1 MPSNVY
7 SNPPFEARLM
17 STPVNSKLREAAL
30 DYHEFPT
37 PGKIAIAP
45 TKQMINQRD
54 LALAY
59 SPGVAFACEE
69 IVENPLN
76 AARFTAR
83 SNLVGVVTN
92 GTAVL
97 GLGNIGPLASKPV
110 MEGKAVL
117 FKKFAGIDVFDIELN
132 ESDPHKLVDVIAAL
146 EPTFGG
152 INLEDIKAPDCFIVE
167 RECRKRMKIPVFHD
181 DQHGTAIVV
190 AAAITN
196 GLKVVGKD
204 IKEVKL
210 VSSGAG
216 AAALACLDLLVDIG
230 LPLENIT
237 VTDLA
242 GVVYKG
248 RVELMDPDKERFAR
262 ETDARTLAEAIGGAD
277 VFLGLSAGGVLK
289 QDMVRQMADKPLILA
304 LANPTPEILPELA
317 LEVRPDA
324 VLCTGRTDYPNQVN
338 NVLVFPFLFRGA
350 LDAGA
355 TTVTREME
363 IAAVNAIAELARQEQ
378 SDIVAT
384 AYGIQDLSFGPEY
397 LIPKPF
403 DPRLIVKVAP
413 AVAKAAMDSGVAERP
428 IEDMEAYEQHLQQ
441 FVYHSGTTMK
451 PIFQLARGVEPEK
464 KRIVFAEG
472 EEERVLRAMQII
484 VDEKLARPILIGRPA
499 VIEQRI
505 ARYGL
510 RITPGVDCIIV
521 DTDHDAR
528 YRDFWQE
535 YHKLM
540 ARKGISEQ
548 MARLEM
554 RRRTTLIGSMLVN
567 KGDADG
573 MICGTI
579 STTHRHLHF
588 IDQVIGKREGC
599 SVYAA
604 MNALVLPGRQIFLVD
619 THVNVDPTPE
629 QLAEITI
636 MAAEEVRRFGI
647 EPKIALLSHSNF
659 GTSNAPSAQK
669 MRDVLQ
675 ILRERAPDLQVDGE
689 MHGDVAL
696 DHNLRREV
704 LPDSTLEG
712 DANLL
717 VLPNIDAA
725 NIAYSLLKTAA
736 GNNVTIG
743 PMLLGAARP
752 VHVLTPS
759 ATVRA
764 IVNMT
769 ALVVAD
775 AGAAFPSSRTI

>member
-1 MPSNVY
+1 M
-7 SNPPFEARLM
+7 SNP
-17 STPVNSKLREAAL
+17 VNTKLREAAL

-204 IKEVKL
+204 IKTVKL

-248 RVELMDPDKERFAR
+248 RTELMDPDKERFAR
-262 ETDARTLAEAIGGAD
+262 ETEARTLAEAIGGAD
-277 VFLGLSAGGVLK
+277 IFLGLSAGGVLK
-289 QDMVRQMADKPLILA
+289 QDMVKQMADKPLILA
-304 LANPTPEILPELA
+304 LANPNPEILPELA

-384 AYGIQDLSFGPEY
+384 AYGIQDLSFGPAY

-472 EEERVLRAMQII
+472 EEERVLRALQII
-484 VDEKLARPILIGRPA
+484 VDEKLAKPILIGRPA

-510 RITPGVDCIIV
+510 RLVNGQDYTVV
-521 DTDHDAR
+521 NTDHDAR
-528 YRDFWQE
+528 YRDFWQS

-548 MARLEM
+548 MAKLEM
-554 RRRTTLIGSMLVN
+554 RRRTTLIGAMLVN
-567 KGDADG
+567 KGEADG
-573 MICGTI
+573 MICGTV

-588 IDQVIGKREGC
+588 IDQVIGKKEGRN
-599 SVYAA
+599 VYAA
-604 MNALVLPGRQIFLVD
+604 MNGLVLPGRQIFLVD
-619 THVNVDPTPE
+619 THVNVDPTPA

-647 EPKIALLSHSNF
+647 EPKIALVSHSNF
-659 GTSNAPSAQK
+659 GTSNAPTAQK
-669 MRDVLQ
+669 MRDTLE

-704 LPDSTLEG
+704 LPESTLEG

-717 VLPNIDAA
+717 VMPNIDSA
-725 NIAYSLLKTAA
+725 NISYNLLKTAA
-736 GNNVTIG
+736 GNNIAIG
-743 PMLLGAARP
+743 PILLGAAKP
-752 VHVLTPS
+752 VHVLTAS
-759 ATVRA
+759 ATVRR

-769 ALVVAD
+769 ALLVAD
-775 AGAAFPSSRTI
+775 VIAAR

>member
-1 MPSNVY
+1 MDS
-7 SNPPFEARLM
+7 SSAKKEE
-17 STPVNSKLREAAL
+17 LRQQLRQAAL
-30 DYHEFPT
+30 EYHECPT
-37 PGKIAIAP
+37 PGKISVTP
-45 TKQMINQRD
+45 TKQLTNQRD

-59 SPGVAFACEE
+59 SPGVASPCEE
-69 IVENPLN
+69 IVADPANVF
-76 AARFTAR
+76 RYTAR
-83 SNLVGVVTN
+83 GNLVAVITN

-97 GLGNIGPLASKPV
+97 GLGNIGPLAAKPV
-110 MEGKAVL
+110 MEGKGVL

-132 ESDPHKLVDVIAAL
+132 ESDPHKLVEVIAAL

-204 IKEVKL
+204 IKKVKL

-277 VFLGLSAGGVLK
+277 IFLGLSAGGVLK
-289 QDMVRQMADKPLILA
+289 QDMVKQMADKPLILA

-484 VDEKLARPILIGRPA
+484 VDEKLAKPILIGRPA

-510 RITPGVDCIIV
+510 RLIAGQDYSVV
-521 DTDHDAR
+521 NTDHDER

-535 YHKLM
+535 YHKM
-540 ARKGISEQ
+540 MSRKGITEQ
-548 MARLEM
+548 MAKLEM
-554 RRRTTLIGSMLVN
+554 RRRTTLIGAMMVE
-567 KGDADG
+567 KGEADG
-573 MICGTI
+573 MICGTV

-588 IDQVIGKREGC
+588 IDQVIGKKQGAK
-599 SVYAA
+599 VYAA
-604 MNALVLPGRQIFLVD
+604 MNALVLPNRQIFLVD

-647 EPKIALLSHSNF
+647 EPKIALVSHSNF
-659 GTSNAPSAQK
+659 GSSNAPTAQK
-669 MRDVLQ
+669 MRDTLA

-689 MHGDVAL
+689 MHGDLAL
-696 DHNLRREV
+696 DANLRREV

-725 NIAYSLLKTAA
+725 NISYNLLKTAA
-736 GNNVTIG
+736 GNNIAIG
-743 PMLLGAARP
+743 PMLLGAAKP
-752 VHVLTPS
+752 VHVLTAS
-759 ATVRA
+759 ATVRR

-769 ALVVAD
+769 ALLVAD
-775 AGAAFPSSRTI
+775 VIASR

>member
-7 SNPPFEARLM
+7 SNLPSEARLM
-17 STPVNSKLREAAL
+17 SNPVNTKLREAAL

-69 IVENPLN
+69 IVESPLN

-117 FKKFAGIDVFDIELN
+117 FKKFAGIDVFDIEIN
-132 ESDPHKLVDVIAAL
+132 ESDPHKLVEVIAAL

-190 AAAITN
+190 AAAVTN

-210 VSSGAG
+210 VASGAG

-248 RVELMDPDKERFAR
+248 RTELMDPDKERFAR
-262 ETDARTLAEAIGGAD
+262 ETDARSLAEVIEGAD

-289 QDMVRQMADKPLILA
+289 QDMVKQMAARPLILA

-413 AVAKAAMDSGVAERP
+413 AVAKAAMECGVAERP
-428 IEDMEAYEQHLQQ
+428 IEDMDAYAQHLQQ

-451 PIFQLARGVEPEK
+451 PIFQLARSVEPEK

-484 VDEKLARPILIGRPA
+484 VDEKLAKPILIGRPA

-510 RITPGVDCIIV
+510 RLVAGQDYTVV
-521 DTDHDAR
+521 NTDHDER
-528 YRDFWQE
+528 YREFWQE
-535 YHKLM
+535 YAKM
-540 ARKGISEQ
+540 MSRKGITTQ
-548 MARLEM
+548 MAKLEM
-554 RRRTTLIGSMLVN
+554 RRRTTLIGSMMVK
-567 KGDADG
+567 KGEADG
-573 MICGTI
+573 MICGTV

-588 IDQVIGKREGC
+588 IDQVIGKKPGAK
-599 SVYAA
+599 VYAA
-604 MNALVLPGRQIFLVD
+604 MNALVLPNRQIFLVD
-619 THVNVDPTPE
+619 THVNVDPTPAE
-629 QLAEITI
+629 LAEITI

-647 EPKIALLSHSNF
+647 EPKVALVSHSNF
-659 GTSNAPSAQK
+659 GSSNAPTAQK
-669 MRDVLQ
+669 MRDTLE
-675 ILRERAPDLQVDGE
+675 ILRERAPGLQVDGE

-696 DHNLRREV
+696 DANLRREV

-725 NIAYSLLKTAA
+725 NISYNLLKTAA
-736 GNNVTIG
+736 GNNIAIG
-743 PMLLGAARP
+743 PILLGAAKP

-759 ATVRA
+759 ATVRR

-769 ALVVAD
+769 ALLVAD
-775 AGAAFPSSRTI
+775 VSATR

>member
-1 MPSNVY
+1 
-7 SNPPFEARLM
+7 M
-17 STPVNSKLREAAL
+17 STNSANNGLREAAL
-30 DYHEFPT
+30 DYHEFPN
-37 PGKIAIAP
+37 PGKISVMP

-54 LALAY
+54 LSLAY
-59 SPGVAFACEE
+59 SPGVAYACEA

-76 AARFTAR
+76 ASRFTAR

-92 GTAVL
+92 GSAVL

-110 MEGKAVL
+110 MEGKAAL
-117 FKKFAGIDVFDIELN
+117 FKKFAGIDVFDIEIN
-132 ESDPHKLVDVIAAL
+132 ETDPLKLVDVVAAL

-190 AAAITN
+190 AAAILN

-204 IKEVKL
+204 LSKVKL
-210 VSSGAG
+210 VTSGAG
-216 AAALACLDLLVDIG
+216 AAALACLELLVDMG
-230 LPLENIT
+230 LQLENVF

-248 RVELMDPDKERFAR
+248 RVELMDPDKEHYAR
-262 ETDARTLAEAIGGAD
+262 DTSARTLAEVIEGVD

-289 QDMVRQMADKPLILA
+289 PEMLKRMADKPLILA
-304 LANPTPEILPELA
+304 LANPTPEILPEVA

-324 VLCTGRTDYPNQVN
+324 VLATGRTDYPNQVN
-338 NVLVFPFLFRGA
+338 NVLCFPFIFRGA

-355 TTVTREME
+355 TTITREME
-363 IAAVNAIAELARQEQ
+363 IAAVNALAELARQEQ
-378 SDIVAT
+378 SDVVAT
-384 AYGIQDLSFGPEY
+384 AYGIQDLSFGPNY

-403 DPRLIVKVAP
+403 DPRLIVKIAP
-413 AVAKAAMDSGVAERP
+413 AVAQAAMDSGVATRP
-428 IEDMEAYEQHLQQ
+428 IEDMEAYRQHLQQ

-451 PIFQLARGVEPEK
+451 PVFQQAREVSQEK
-464 KRIVFAEG
+464 KRVVFAEG
-472 EEERVLRAMQII
+472 EEERVLRAVQIA
-484 VDEKLARPILIGRPA
+484 VDEKLAMPILIGRPS
-499 VIEQRI
+499 VIQSRI
-505 ARYGL
+505 ERYGL
-510 RITPGVDCIIV
+510 RLTEGVDFTV
-521 DTDHDAR
+521 VNPEHDDR
-528 YRDFWQE
+528 YRDFWQT
-535 YHKLM
+535 YAQMM
-540 ARKGISEQ
+540 ARKGISQQ
-548 MARLEM
+548 MAKLEM
-554 RRRTTLIGSMLVN
+554 RRRTTLIGSMLLE
-567 KGDADG
+567 KGEADG

-588 IDQVIGKREGC
+588 IDQVIGKRQGC

-604 MNALVLPGRQIFLVD
+604 MNALVLPGRQIFIVD

-647 EPKIALLSHSNF
+647 EPRVALLSHSNF

-669 MRDVLQ
+669 MRDTLA
-675 ILRERAPDLQVDGE
+675 LLKERAPEMKVDGE

-696 DHNLRREV
+696 DACSRREV
-704 LPDSTLEG
+704 LPDSTLDG

-717 VLPNIDAA
+717 VMPNIDAA
-725 NIAYSLLKTAA
+725 NIAYNLLKTAA
-736 GNNVTIG
+736 GNNIAIG
-743 PMLLGAARP
+743 PILLGAAKP

-759 ATVRA
+759 ATVRR

-769 ALVVAD
+769 ALLVAD
-775 AGAAFPSSRTI
+775 ANAAR

>member
-1 MPSNVY
+1 MSN
-7 SNPPFEARLM
+7 
-17 STPVNSKLREAAL
+17 PVNSKLREAAL

-132 ESDPHKLVDVIAAL
+132 ESDPHKLVEVIAAL

-204 IKEVKL
+204 IKKVKL

-277 VFLGLSAGGVLK
+277 IFLGLSAGGVLK
-289 QDMVRQMADKPLILA
+289 QDMVKQMADKPLILA

-428 IEDMEAYEQHLQQ
+428 IEDMDAYEQHLQQ

-451 PIFQLARGVEPEK
+451 PIFQLARSVEPEK

-472 EEERVLRAMQII
+472 EEERVLRALQII
-484 VDEKLARPILIGRPA
+484 VDEKLAKPILIGRPA

-510 RITPGVDCIIV
+510 RLVNGQDYTVV
-521 DTDHDAR
+521 NTDHDAR
-528 YRDFWQE
+528 YRDFWQT

-548 MARLEM
+548 MAKLEM
-554 RRRTTLIGSMLVN
+554 RRRTTLIGAMLVE
-567 KGDADG
+567 KGEADG

-588 IDQVIGKREGC
+588 IDQVIGKREG
-599 SVYAA
+599 STVYAG
-604 MNALVLPGRQIFLVD
+604 MNGLVLPGRQIFLVD

-629 QLAEITI
+629 ELAEITI

-659 GTSNAPSAQK
+659 GTSNAPTALK
-669 MRDVLQ
+669 MREVLE
-675 ILRERAPDLQVDGE
+675 ILRERAPDLEVDGE
-689 MHGDVAL
+689 MHGDLAL

-717 VLPNIDAA
+717 VMPNIDAA
-725 NIAYSLLKTAA
+725 NISYNLLKTAA
-736 GNNVTIG
+736 GNNIAIG
-743 PMLLGAARP
+743 PILLGAAKP
-752 VHVLTPS
+752 VHVLTAS
-759 ATVRA
+759 ATVRR

-769 ALVVAD
+769 ALLVAD
-775 AGAAFPSSRTI
+775 VIAAR

>member
-1 MPSNVY
+1 
-7 SNPPFEARLM
+7 
-17 STPVNSKLREAAL
+17 
-30 DYHEFPT
+30 
-37 PGKIAIAP
+37 
-45 TKQMINQRD
+45 MINQRD

-69 IVENPLN
+69 IVESPLN

-117 FKKFAGIDVFDIELN
+117 FKKFAGIDVFDIEIN
-132 ESDPHKLVDVIAAL
+132 ENDPHKLVEVIAAL

-190 AAAITN
+190 AAAVTN

-210 VSSGAG
+210 VASGAG

-230 LPLENIT
+230 MSLENIT

-248 RVELMDPDKERFAR
+248 RTELMDPDKERFAR
-262 ETDARTLAEAIGGAD
+262 ETDARSLAEVIEGAD

-289 QDMVRQMADKPLILA
+289 QDMVKQMAARPLILA

-413 AVAKAAMDSGVAERP
+413 AVAKAAMECGVAERP
-428 IEDMEAYEQHLQQ
+428 IEDMDAYAQHLQQ

-451 PIFQLARGVEPEK
+451 PIFQLARSVEPEK

-484 VDEKLARPILIGRPA
+484 VDEKLAKPILIGRPA

-510 RITPGVDCIIV
+510 RLVAGQDYTVV
-521 DTDHDAR
+521 NTDHDER
-528 YRDFWQE
+528 YREFWQE
-535 YHKLM
+535 YAKM
-540 ARKGISEQ
+540 MSRKGITTQ
-548 MARLEM
+548 MAKLEM
-554 RRRTTLIGSMLVN
+554 RRRTTLIGSMMVK
-567 KGDADG
+567 KGEADG
-573 MICGTI
+573 MICGTV

-588 IDQVIGKREGC
+588 IDQVIGKKPGAK
-599 SVYAA
+599 VYAA
-604 MNALVLPGRQIFLVD
+604 MNALVLPNRQIFLVD
-619 THVNVDPTPE
+619 THVNVDPTPAE
-629 QLAEITI
+629 LAEITI

-647 EPKIALLSHSNF
+647 EPKVALVSHSNF
-659 GTSNAPSAQK
+659 GSSNAPTAQK
-669 MRDVLQ
+669 MRDTLE
-675 ILRERAPDLQVDGE
+675 ILRERVPQLQVDGE

-696 DHNLRREV
+696 DANLRREV

-725 NIAYSLLKTAA
+725 NISYNLLKTAA
-736 GNNVTIG
+736 GNNIAIG
-743 PMLLGAARP
+743 PILLGAAKP

-759 ATVRA
+759 ATVRR
-764 IVNMT
+764 IVNMA
-769 ALVVAD
+769 ALLVAD
-775 AGAAFPSSRTI
+775 VSATR

>member
-1 MPSNVY
+1 MPSNIY
-7 SNPPFEARLM
+7 SNLHFFEARLM
-17 STPVNSKLREAAL
+17 SNPVNTKLREAAL

-45 TKQMINQRD
+45 TKQMLNQRD

-69 IVENPLN
+69 IVESPLN

-117 FKKFAGIDVFDIELN
+117 FKKFAGIDVFDIEIN
-132 ESDPHKLVDVIAAL
+132 ENDPHKLVDVIAAL

-190 AAAITN
+190 AAAVTN

-204 IKEVKL
+204 IKQVKL
-210 VSSGAG
+210 VASGAG
-216 AAALACLDLLVDIG
+216 AAALACLDLLVDLG

-248 RVELMDPDKERFAR
+248 RTELMDPDKERFAR
-262 ETDARTLAEAIGGAD
+262 ETDARSLAEVIDGAD
-277 VFLGLSAGGVLK
+277 IFLGLSAGGVLK
-289 QDMVRQMADKPLILA
+289 QDMVKKMADKPLILA

-384 AYGIQDLSFGPEY
+384 AYGIEDLSFGPEY

-413 AVAKAAMDSGVAERP
+413 AVAKAAMECGVAERP
-428 IEDMEAYEQHLQQ
+428 IEDMEAYQQHLQQ

-484 VDEKLARPILIGRPA
+484 VDEKLAKPILIGRPA

-510 RITPGVDCIIV
+510 RLVAGQDYTVV
-521 DTDHDAR
+521 NTDHDER

-535 YHKLM
+535 YAKM
-540 ARKGISEQ
+540 MSRKGITAQ
-548 MARLEM
+548 MAKLEM
-554 RRRTTLIGSMLVN
+554 RRRTTLIGAMMVK
-567 KGDADG
+567 KGEADG
-573 MICGTI
+573 MICGTV

-588 IDQVIGKREGC
+588 IDQVIGKKPGAK
-599 SVYAA
+599 VYAA
-604 MNALVLPGRQIFLVD
+604 MNALVLPNRQIFLVD
-619 THVNVDPTPE
+619 THVNVDPTPAE
-629 QLAEITI
+629 LAEITI

-647 EPKIALLSHSNF
+647 EPKVALVSHSNF
-659 GTSNAPSAQK
+659 GSSNAPTAQK
-669 MRDVLQ
+669 MRDTLD
-675 ILRERAPDLQVDGE
+675 ILRERAPELQVDGE

-696 DHNLRREV
+696 DANLRREV

-725 NIAYSLLKTAA
+725 NISYNLLKTAA
-736 GNNVTIG
+736 GNNIAIG
-743 PMLLGAARP
+743 PMLLGAAQP

-759 ATVRA
+759 ATVRR

-769 ALVVAD
+769 ALLVAD
-775 AGAAFPSSRTI
+775 VIATR

>member
-1 MPSNVY
+1 MP
-7 SNPPFEARLM
+7 
-17 STPVNSKLREAAL
+17 TPTQGKLREAAL

-132 ESDPHKLVDVIAAL
+132 ESDPHKLVEVIAAL

-277 VFLGLSAGGVLK
+277 IFLGLSAGGVLK
-289 QDMVRQMADKPLILA
+289 QDMVKQMADKPLILA

-384 AYGIQDLSFGPEY
+384 AYGIQDLSFGPAY

-413 AVAKAAMDSGVAERP
+413 AVAKAAMESGVAERP
-428 IEDMEAYEQHLQQ
+428 IEDMDAYEQHLQQ

-451 PIFQLARGVEPEK
+451 PIFQLARSVEPEK

-484 VDEKLARPILIGRPA
+484 VDEKLAKPILIGRPA

-510 RITPGVDCIIV
+510 RLVAGQDYMVV
-521 DTDHDAR
+521 NTDHDER
-528 YRDFWQE
+528 YRDFWQD
-535 YHKLM
+535 YHKM
-540 ARKGISEQ
+540 MSRKGISEQ

-629 QLAEITI
+629 QLAEITT

-669 MRDVLQ
+669 MRDVLE

-775 AGAAFPSSRTI
+775 AGAAFPSSRTT